1 MFRYPD
7 FLLQIFTPLIEI
19 NLNWISY
26 SSHFVTVQ
34 WSDCGERWNVIAK
47 SLLIS
52 NWNGRNKKLY
62 KLECSESFMAVF
74 FGKWKLTK
82 RTRAEKEKFSG
93 SVGMSIERVGMW
105 SGEEKLRCAC
115 IGERGENSI
124 TCSRLFVY
132 PTRDIVESE
141 IASRE
146 LIVNK
151 FLFLDFK
158 AFQTFANSITETF
171 FLSEDKK
178 SLANEKSVDIK
189 LSATQP

>member
-151 FLFLDFK
+151 FLFLDLKLF
-158 AFQTFANSITETF
+158 
-171 FLSEDKK
+171 
-178 SLANEKSVDIK
+178 K
-189 LSATQP
+189 LSPIQLPKPFSWARIRKV